1 MTQDPFSIRSPY
13 ESLKSSRQQR
23 LLVAISK
30 ATAVF
35 AVPGAIFVGTLLFFE
50 FSWQILLVLLLS
62 LCIIPLSLFARHL
75 AESDRLDAASYILLF
90 CLLFIVTANGS
101 LIEGI
106 FAIVAPGFV
115 LVIAMAGMLLGPR
128 WGYTV
133 GAASIV
139 LWLLARTAL
148 QLGWLVPAMLNE
160 PWPTITVTVNTILA
174 FIFIT
179 VLSLVATRDLQQA
192 LNDATYDLVQANRQL
207 EEASR
212 LKSQFTAH
220 TSHELRSPLNAI
232 ITFTDLTLRGAYGAV
247 NDRQEEKLD
256 RVLQGARRL
265 RGLIDDLLDLS
276 KIEAG
281 EVSIAEES
289 FAVSNLVQTI
299 DAVIEPV
306 AEKKGL
312 ALSTYLSPEMPNEIV
327 GDEKRIAQV
336 LVNLAQNA
344 VKFTEKGSVQV
355 AIEPMDREH
364 WCLSVKDTGAGIPE
378 RDFETIF
385 QEFARLE
392 ESSSKTQGVGLG
404 LAITNRLV
412 KMMEGEI
419 RLESEIGKG
428 STFEVVLPLRG

>member
-1 MTQDPFSIRSPY
+1 M
-13 ESLKSSRQQR
+13 LV
-23 LLVAISK
+23 LVASITPLSLVARRLAQQEK
-30 ATAVF
+30 NNLA
-35 AVPGAIFVGTLLFFE
+35 
-50 FSWQILLVLLLS
+50 SYVLLLPF
-62 LCIIPLSLFARHL
+62 LLILSCVGF
-75 AESDRLDAASYILLF
+75 LL
-90 CLLFIVTANGS
+90 
-101 LIEGI
+101 EG
-106 FAIVAPGFV
+106 FFPIVAPAFMT
-115 LVIAMAGMLLGPR
+115 VIAMVGMLLGPR
-128 WGYTV
+128 WGYIAA
-133 GAASIV
+133 GAAGLMWLITRTIV
-139 LWLLARTAL
+139 TTGFVEPASSNQQLIAL
-148 QLGWLVPAMLNE
+148 S
-160 PWPTITVTVNTILA
+160 VTLIIILA
-174 FIFIT
+174 YIFIA
-179 VLSLVATRDLQQA
+179 VLSQVARQDLQQA
-192 LNDATYDLVQANRQL
+192 LNDATYELVQANRQL

-247 NDRQEEKLD
+247 NERQEEKLD

-312 ALSTYLSPEMPNEIV
+312 ALSTYLSPEMPSEIV

-344 VKFTEKGSVQV
+344 VKFTEQGSVQV
-355 AIEPMDREH
+355 AIEPMDRER
-364 WCLSVKDTGAGIPE
+364 WRLTVRDTGAGIPE

-419 RLESEIGKG
+419 RLQSEIGKG
-428 STFEVVLPLRG
+428 STFEVVLPFREQAVI